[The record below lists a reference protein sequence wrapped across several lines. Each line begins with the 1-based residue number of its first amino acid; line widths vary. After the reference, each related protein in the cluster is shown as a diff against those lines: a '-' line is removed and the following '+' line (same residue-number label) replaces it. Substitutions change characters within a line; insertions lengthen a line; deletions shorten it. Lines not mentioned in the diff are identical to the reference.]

1 MLSVC
6 PGCGLELPSPDGA
19 LDERYHAT
27 WACRE
32 LLSELTAYTLT
43 LRDPGFIHQLAI
55 DAYLA
60 QHMGPHLKP
69 IGIAFALVTLHLM
82 FERGYTGRQAQL
94 AHMQLAKRWK
104 TWPRF
109 ERTSAA
115 KTALTV
121 RDVIQAPPGDARGA
135 MLARWG
141 KAVWELWQPEHAAV
155 AALLDRTL
163 FLL

>member
-1 MLSVC
+1 MLCVC
-6 PGCGLELPSPDGA
+6 PGCGLKLPSPDGA

-32 LLSELTAYTLT
+32 LLSELTAYTLA

-60 QHMGPHLKP
+60 QHVGPHIKP
-69 IGIAFALVTLHLM
+69 IGIVFALITLHLM
-82 FERGYTGRQAQL
+82 CERGFTGRQAQQ
-94 AHMQLAKRWK
+94 AHMRLASHWK

-109 ERTSAA
+109 EQTVGTPSP
-115 KTALTV
+115 LTV
-121 RDVIQAPPGDARGA
+121 RDVLNAPPGDARTL
-135 MLARWG
+135 MLTRWG
-141 KAVWELWQPEHAAV
+141 KAVWEMWRPEHASV

-163 FLL
+163 FAL

>member
-1 MLSVC
+1 MLCVC

-32 LLSELTAYTLT
+32 LLSELTAYTLS

-60 QHMGPHLKP
+60 QHMGPHIKP
-69 IGIAFALVTLHLM
+69 IGIAFALITLHLM
-82 FERGYTGRQAQL
+82 FERGFTGRQAQQ
-94 AHMQLAKRWK
+94 AHMRLASHWK

-109 ERTSAA
+109 ELLPEA
-115 KTALTV
+115 KASLTV
-121 RDVIQAPPGDARGA
+121 RDVLDAPVGEARIA
-135 MLARWG
+135 MLTHWG
-141 KAVWELWQPEHAAV
+141 KAVWELWRPEHAAV
-155 AALLDRTL
+155 ASLLERTL
-163 FLL
+163 FAL